1 MDRQISERA
10 GYIVSLTGYITYCIA
25 VEWGAKTWLLALFPP
40 SSPSKDLQVG
50 RMCHFIYFA
59 LQEDRIKTVW
69 RYVSPA
75 YREVCVHLLTSSNSS
90 LYMKSI
96 WLGHSRHVDLN
107 VLLNMHISSVHVRFQ
122 SGQSKIYGTI
132 DPHCFPASSREP
144 ATGCM
149 PNALKF
155 KEVMKKLSREDKNT
169 SVLPQ

>member
-1 MDRQISERA
+1 MRCKNMA
-10 GYIVSLTGYITYCIA
+10 VSSFSPLEPFKRPTGGTYVPFYLFCIT
-25 VEWGAKTWLLALFPP
+25 
-40 SSPSKDLQVG
+40 G
-50 RMCHFIYFA
+50 RH
-59 LQEDRIKTVW
+59 RIKTVW